1 LGNEHPVTERNIPEE
16 LSSQLHCF
24 ESLKTHKIYIFL
36 IITAGS
42 SCSSKPEQ
50 MTSGPILD
58 YVCSVKTNKIQ
69 GSYGQLL

>member
-1 LGNEHPVTERNIPEE
+1 VGNVHPVTERNIPEE

-24 ESLKTHKIYIFL
+24 ESLKTHKIFILSYYSWF
-36 IITAGS
+36 

-58 YVCSVKTNKIQ
+58 YVFSLKTNKIQ
-69 GSYGQLL
+69 ESCGQLL